1 MPMTLSS
8 KCRRNLAC
16 AGVVA
21 VALATSAWYSERAR
35 GEVVDTASQPGVVAY
50 RMGNFRYEYHAPSGT
65 ESLFDLDRDP
75 RCVVNV
81 IRENRTVAADCR
93 RRIEA
98 HLGISN
104 LASLRANHAD
114 TIRRLEAL
122 GYL

>member
-1 MPMTLSS
+1 MTVSN

-16 AGVVA
+16 AGVLA
-21 VALATSAWYSERAR
+21 AALATGAWYSQRVRED
-35 GEVVDTASQPGVVAY
+35 VVDTASCPGVVAY
-50 RMGNFRYEYHAPSGT
+50 RMGSFRYEYHAPTGT

-81 IRENRTVAADCR
+81 LRDNQQVAAECR

-98 HLGISN
+98 QLGIPD
-104 LASLRANHAD
+104 LESLRANHAD

>member
-1 MPMTLSS
+1 MSLSS

-16 AGVVA
+16 AGVIA
-21 VALATSAWYSERAR
+21 AALATGAWYSQRAG
-35 GEVVDTASQPGVVAY
+35 GEMVDTASMPGVVAY
-50 RMGNFRYEYHAPSGT
+50 RMGNFRYEYHAPTGT

-75 RCVVNV
+75 RCVINV
-81 IRENRTVAADCR
+81 LRDNRTVAAECR

-98 HLGISN
+98 QLGIAD
-104 LASLRANHAD
+104 LASLRAEHAD

>member
-1 MPMTLSS
+1 MTHSS

-16 AGVVA
+16 AGILA
-21 VALATSAWYSERAR
+21 AALATGAWYSQRVRED
-35 GEVVDTASQPGVVAY
+35 VVDTASCPGVVAY
-50 RMGNFRYEYHAPSGT
+50 RMGSFRYEYHAPTGT

-81 IRENRTVAADCR
+81 LRDNRQVAAECR

-98 HLGISN
+98 QLGISD
-104 LASLRANHAD
+104 LSSLRANHAD

>member
-1 MPMTLSS
+1 MTVSN

-16 AGVVA
+16 AA
-21 VALATSAWYSERAR
+21 VLAAALATGAWYSQRIRED
-35 GEVVDTASQPGVVAY
+35 VVDTASCPGVVAY
-50 RMGNFRYEYHAPSGT
+50 RMGSFRYEYHAPTGT

-81 IRENRTVAADCR
+81 LRDNQQVAAECR

-98 HLGISN
+98 QLGISD
-104 LASLRANHAD
+104 LATLRASHAD